1 MTSLRVMI
9 VDDTPVV
16 RRVLTQVL
24 EEEADIA
31 VVGTASNGLEALER
45 LPRLQPD
52 ILLLDIEMPGMCGLE
67 LLRELRHNVAAPP
80 VLLFS
85 SLTERGAMVTI
96 EALLL
101 GARDYV
107 TKPSML
113 GSAGA
118 ARDYIRHQVVVRLRE
133 ILGRAPATVA
143 ATSPRLVASGRPAS
157 PARHDSTLPVDAVVI
172 AVSTGGPNALSELMP
187 ALPANLPVP
196 VFIVQHMPTFFT
208 QALARRLD
216 QISALAVTECT
227 APSPVSAGEVWL
239 AQGGAH
245 LVVQRRDDVIW
256 VAPDDAEP
264 ENFCRP
270 AADVLFR
277 TAVAAFSGRLLG
289 VVLTGMGHDGLAGCR
304 EIRAAG
310 GQVIVQDKAS
320 SVVWG
325 MPASVA
331 DAGLAERTLPLP
343 DIAPEIVRRVRAS
356 RPWFIPEYRGPA
368 EVPA

>member
-1 MTSLRVMI
+1 MTSIRVMI
-9 VDDTPVV
+9 VDDTPIV

-24 EEEADIA
+24 EEEVDII
-31 VVGTASNGLEALER
+31 VVGTANNGLEALER
-45 LPRLQPD
+45 LPRLTPD
-52 ILLLDIEMPGMCGLE
+52 ILLLDIEMPGMSGLE
-67 LLRELRHNVAAPP
+67 LLGELRRTDSTIP

-113 GSAGA
+113 GSASA
-118 ARDYIRHQVVVRLRE
+118 ARDYIRRHVVSRLRG
-133 ILGRAPATVA
+133 ILGRGPTTALVS
-143 ATSPRLVASGRPAS
+143 SPTPV
-157 PARHDSTLPVDAVVI
+157 TLTKPWLPEPSKPVDAVVI
-172 AVSTGGPNALSELMP
+172 AVSTGGPNALSELIP

-196 VFIVQHMPTFFT
+196 VFIVQHMPVTFT

-216 QISALAVTECT
+216 QTSSLTVIECIG
-227 APSPVSAGEVWL
+227 PSPVAAGEVWV
-239 AQGGAH
+239 AQGGVH
-245 LVVQRRDDVIW
+245 LTVQRRDDEIW
-256 VAPDDAEP
+256 VVPDNGDP

-270 AADVLFR
+270 SADVLFR
-277 TAVAAFSGRLLG
+277 TAVETFGGRLLG
-289 VVLTGMGHDGLAGCR
+289 VVLTGMGNDGLAGCR
-304 EIRAAG
+304 EIRNAG

-331 DAGLAERTLPLP
+331 DAGLAERALPLLE
-343 DIAPEIVRRVRAS
+343 IAPEIVRRIAAS
-356 RPWFIPEYRGPA
+356 RPWFLPNYVAPVG
-368 EVPA
+368 VPT